1 MDRRTFLKLGALSAA
16 AYGLRLPGDAATVQT
31 TLPRGGPPKRVV
43 ILGAGL
49 SGLVAGYEL
58 TRTGHDVIILEA
70 QRRPGGRVF
79 TLRADFSDGL
89 HAEAGAARIP
99 DNHELTLHYAK
110 LFGLTLDPFYPSTLA
125 SVTLL
130 RGKRIRTQAGRSLDL
145 AEVPLPL
152 TAEEKKLGMSGM
164 EKKYLAPSIR
174 AMTSPATIDAQAY
187 DRMTLSQFLR
197 KQGAS
202 EAAIELL
209 EGPFVTAENDRTSLL
224 WLLGEFSHMASETTR
239 YKIRGGNDQ
248 LPKAFAQKL
257 AEKIHYGS
265 QVAHIDRQPARVRV
279 TVLEAGNTHVVEGD
293 FVICCIPF
301 PALRKVE
308 VTPAFSEKK
317 RQAIAELTYD
327 SVTRVILQ
335 SRTRYWE
342 KDGCNG
348 FSLSDLPQE
357 IWHPTFD
364 QPGPRGLLLSYMF
377 GALARRVAGMNEAE
391 RLAFV
396 VDDVDKAHPG
406 LRPNLEGA
414 VTKIW
419 DNDPWAG
426 GAYALPSVGQMT
438 TLCSDI
444 ARPEGHVHFAGEHTS
459 GLTGWMQGALESGLR
474 AAREVNE
481 AQVL

>member
-1 MDRRTFLKLGALSAA
+1 MDRRTFLKLGALTAA
-16 AYGLRLPGDAATVQT
+16 AYGLRLPGYATTVQT
-31 TLPRGGPPKRVV
+31 TLQRGGSPKRVV
-43 ILGAGL
+43 VLGAGL

-58 TRTGHDVIILEA
+58 TQAGHDVIILEA
-70 QRRPGGRVF
+70 QRRAGGRVF

-89 HAEAGAARIP
+89 YAEAGAARIP

-125 SVTLL
+125 NVTLV
-130 RGKRIRTQAGRSLDL
+130 RGKRIRTPAGQSLDL
-145 AEVPLPL
+145 AEVPLTL
-152 TAEEKKLGMSGM
+152 SAEERKLGMYGIA
-164 EKKYLAPSIR
+164 KKYVEPSIR
-174 AMTSPATIDAQAY
+174 AIASPARIDSRAL
-187 DRMTLSQFLR
+187 DSTTLSQFLR

-202 EAAIELL
+202 EGAIELL
-209 EGPFVTAENDRTSLL
+209 ESPFITPENDRTSLL
-224 WLLGEFSHMASETTR
+224 WLLGELFHMASETKR

-257 AEKIHYGS
+257 ADKIHYGS
-265 QVAHIDRQPARVRV
+265 QVARIERRSDAVRV
-279 TVLEAGNTHVVEGD
+279 SVLEAAKPAAVEAD
-293 FVICCIPF
+293 FAICCIPF

-317 RQAIAELTYD
+317 RQAIAELNYD

-348 FSLSDLPQE
+348 FGTSDLPQE

-377 GALARRVAGMNEAE
+377 GPLARRVAAMNEAE
-391 RLAFV
+391 QLAFAV
-396 VDDVDKAHPG
+396 ENMDKAHPG
-406 LRPNLEGA
+406 LGPNLEGA

-419 DNDPWAG
+419 DTDPWAG
-426 GAYALPSVGQMT
+426 GAYALPSVGQVT
-438 TLCSDI
+438 TLCADI
-444 ARPEGHVHFAGEHTS
+444 AHPEGRVHFAGEHTS
-459 GLTGWMQGALESGLR
+459 SLTGWMQGALESGLR
-474 AAREVNE
+474 AAREINE
-481 AQVL
+481 AQA